1 MVDLFTNVLN
11 FIKTDFIHLEAI
23 GLNVSFSVWDLAL
36 FLLITELV
44 VSFIASVVNKGGEN

>member
-44 VSFIASVVNKGGEN
+44 VGFIASVVNKGGEN